1 MRTLEVPAGTS
12 TRKSRFL
19 IFFRGALYKEVMR
32 SKIMRVIKLVL
43 ISLVVGS
50 AVFISACSNTN
61 QNSVAVNTTVVTEN
75 TNNLTTEAS
84 TIQEE
89 TSTQVETT
97 IVKETEKVVEE
108 TMNKEQVEMT
118 NETTNETESIG
129 VNNMETNNILVAYF
143 SATGTTKRVAEKIAE
158 LTNAELYE
166 IVPLNPYSDADLNW
180 NDNNSRSTKEMDD
193 KNVRPEIGSSDIDLT
208 NYTTIYLGY
217 PIWWGDAPRIMSTF
231 VEKYNFDG
239 KKVIPFCTSGGS
251 GIGHSGSNLASLA
264 KTGNWANGERLNSSA
279 DTNSIQ
285 NFINSNN

>member
-1 MRTLEVPAGTS
+1 MKTV
-12 TRKSRFL
+12 
-19 IFFRGALYKEVMR
+19 
-32 SKIMRVIKLVL
+32 KLVL
-43 ISLVVGS
+43 ISLVVSS

-61 QNSVAVNTTVVTEN
+61 QNSVAVNTTVATEN

-89 TSTQVETT
+89 TSTQAETT
-97 IVKETEKVVEE
+97 IVKETEKIVEE
-108 TMNKEQVEMT
+108 TTNIEQVEMT
-118 NETTNETESIG
+118 NETENIG
-129 VNNMETNNILVAYF
+129 VNNMGTNNILVAYF
-143 SATGTTKRVAEKIAE
+143 SATGITKRVAEKIAE

-251 GIGHSGSNLASLA
+251 GIGRSGSNLASLA
-264 KTGNWANGERLNSSA
+264 KTGNWSNGERLNSSA
-279 DTNSIQ
+279 DTSSIQ